1 MDGKSRTQF
10 STLPEF
16 FAPDKLASVFHI
28 SRSTLYRALRRGEI
42 PCLRV
47 GKRFILSRVHLER
60 WMEENPLPDKG
71 QNMGLPIL

>member
-28 SRSTLYRALRRGEI
+28 SRSTLYRAFRRGEI

-60 WMEENPLPDKG
+60 WMEENLCKKEACALWPG
-71 QNMGLPIL
+71 E

>member
-16 FAPDKLASVFHI
+16 FAPDKLASVLHI

-60 WMEENPLPDKG
+60 WMEENLCKKEACALWPG
-71 QNMGLPIL
+71 E